1 MTIVDIIVALTAQ
14 VVVGETILTS
24 SLTLNELMK
33 IEHQGAPQEVK
44 MQNSPDYL
52 SHLVTNRDMH
62 CYKNVSN
69 H

>member
-33 IEHQGAPQEVK
+33 IEH
-44 MQNSPDYL
+44 
-52 SHLVTNRDMH
+52 
-62 CYKNVSN
+62 
-69 H
+69 